1 MPNYLLF
8 KNIKIGPFTEMIQHR
23 VTLPPGQ
30 RRLSSGFLGQER
42 RAGSGL
48 GLTLVARCT
57 PAPLRVTVF
66 VRDPQCICVS
76 DKSSWNNKNS
86 YLANSSSSLLGLR
99 RWLCARTHIPGPR
112 ESLGTGTAPATGGST
127 VPGSPHV

>member
-23 VTLPPGQ
+23 VIPPPGQ

-66 VRDPQCICVS
+66 VRDPQCVCVS

-99 RWLCARTHIPGPR
+99 RRLCARTHIPGPR
-112 ESLGTGTAPATGGST
+112 ESLGAGTAPATGGST